1 MSTVDGTVEQTSRW
15 VWTDYRTEEATSAQL
30 ISCPDRALHSGSQP
44 HQLALLDR
52 VQGLAAVSTLRSAA
66 SSTEGTL
73 EGRVLARAGYP
84 RDELAP
90 SSRRGTQISGARR
103 CFLPARER
111 GWNVPD
117 SGSVGR

>member
-15 VWTDYRTEEATSAQL
+15 VWTDYRTEKARSAQL
-30 ISCPDRALHSGSQP
+30 ISCPDRALHSSSQP

-73 EGRVLARAGYP
+73 EGRARARAGYLRTTSRRAP
-84 RDELAP
+84 EEAPKYPALGDAFCLHVSEGGMCLILAP
-90 SSRRGTQISGARR
+90 
-103 CFLPARER
+103 
-111 GWNVPD
+111 
-117 SGSVGR
+117 

>member
-30 ISCPDRALHSGSQP
+30 ISCPDRALHTSSQP

-52 VQGLAAVSTLRSAA
+52 VQGLAAVSTFRSAA

-73 EGRVLARAGYP
+73 EGRARARAGCP
-84 RDELAP
+84 PADLAATSRRAVQNSAAGDAFCLHVSGGRMCPILAP
-90 SSRRGTQISGARR
+90 
-103 CFLPARER
+103 
-111 GWNVPD
+111 
-117 SGSVGR
+117 